1 MPVADVRSQV
11 DWAHRTAEFG
21 PLEEYAAADGQLVAM
36 PLKTPGI
43 EDPDLDWGLWTA
55 WLDLPRHPRIFEALS
70 HRDGALLLRYAA
82 IDWTWRPGSIAGERT
97 VRQAATWGIELTRMF
112 DFAAACVPAEQLGW
126 LACPFVK
133 VDIAGEPKV
142 GFFNP
147 AGSTL
152 LMRRVAP
159 EVLASF
165 PATDV
170 RALVFAIGQ
179 LMLHLVELSGNASE
193 TPFGHVIMRC
203 LAPRPQDRF
212 QTLVQLRDA
221 LAIVGGRRRSVS
233 PYENPQAWDL
243 VQQAIGYA
251 LLDQPQRTA
260 SLLARAKLESP
271 RFEHTDLAKAF
282 GVDLAKP
289 AIDVADYEER
299 IRRAQ
304 AARKASETATVARA
318 VAAQA
323 EVPPPAKRTRHWKE
337 IRATAR
343 RHVEAGRYGDAL
355 ALYNTSIL
363 TDEDAPAILLGTAE
377 CHLLAREYGP
387 AIDLAQ
393 QALARD
399 PKTAQAHAI
408 LAEARLRRR
417 ELAQA
422 LDEVQQWTLAKPDEG
437 HAHYVAAKVLLALG
451 RLAEARDACERAIEL
466 APSHLPAMMLRRQIE
481 RAVRRLS
488 SQVGTSHPAPVGL
501 PSHMRVLRPLL
512 VAGKTAEV
520 IAKLEKPEFAADD
533 AARLL
538 RAELL
543 AFTEQLDASL
553 AAYEAIGGLTAGVG
567 RTIVLVKLGRAAE
580 ALALCDLLVK
590 EHPGTAE
597 AHEARALALQHL
609 GRADEADEEL
619 RRAVAADR
627 QRSQVRVQLAKR

>member
-1 MPVADVRSQV
+1 MADVRSQV
-11 DWAHRTAEFG
+11 DWALRSAEFG
-21 PLEEYAAADGQLVAM
+21 PLEEYAAADGPLVAI

-43 EDPDLDWGLWTA
+43 EDPDLDWGLWTT
-55 WLDLPRHPRIFEALS
+55 WLDLPRHPRIFEALG
-70 HRDGALLLRYAA
+70 HRDGALMLRYAA
-82 IDWTWRPGSIAGERT
+82 IDWTWRPDSIAGERT

-112 DFAAACVPAEQLGW
+112 DFAAACVPPEQLGW

-133 VDIAGEPKV
+133 VDIVGDPKV

-147 AGSTL
+147 AGSTA

-179 LMLHLVELSGNASE
+179 LLLHLVELAGKASE
-193 TPFGHVIMRC
+193 TPLGHVIMRC

-212 QTLVQLRDA
+212 QTLAQLRDA
-221 LAIVGGRRRSVS
+221 LAIVGGRRRSMS
-233 PYENPQAWDL
+233 PYENPQAWEL

-251 LLDQPQRTA
+251 LLEKPPRAA
-260 SLLARAKLESP
+260 SLLEKVKTASP
-271 RFEHTDLAKAF
+271 QSVYVELAKAF
-282 GVDLAKP
+282 GIPPSKP
-289 AIDVADYEER
+289 AVDVTDYEER

-304 AARKASETATVARA
+304 ATRKASEAFAA
-318 VAAQA
+318 VAHAVA
-323 EVPPPAKRTRHWKE
+323 PKTELPAPAPRTRNWKE
-337 IRATAR
+337 IRPVVR
-343 RHVEAGRYGDAL
+343 RHVEAGRYADAV

-387 AIDLAQ
+387 AIDFAQ

-399 PKTAQAHAI
+399 AKTVQAHAV
-408 LAEARLRRR
+408 LAEAHLRRR
-417 ELAQA
+417 EFAQA
-422 LDEVQQWTLAKPDEG
+422 LDEIQLWTTAKPDEG

-451 RLAEARDACERAIEL
+451 RLAEARDACDRAIEL
-466 APSHLPAMMLRRQIE
+466 APRHLPAMMLRRQIE
-481 RAVRRLS
+481 RSVRRVAA
-488 SQVGTSHPAPVGL
+488 QAGTSHPAPIDL
-501 PSHMRVLRPLL
+501 PAHLRELRPLL

-520 IAKLEKPEFAADD
+520 IAQLEKPEFAADD

-543 AFTEQLDASL
+543 AFTEQLDAAL

-590 EHPGTAE
+590 EHPGAAE
-597 AHEARALALQHL
+597 AHEARALALQQL
-609 GRADEADEEL
+609 GRADDADEEL
-619 RRAVAADR
+619 RRAVTADR
-627 QRSQVRVQLAKR
+627 QRSQMRVQLAKR